1 MNKIKDLEE
10 EYSTIDKDTDDDDMI
25 KLKQCVKDLDTVDK
39 TIILLYIHH
48 QSMREVAKILNVSL
62 ATAFNKIHA
71 IQDKIKAQL

>member
-25 KLKQCVKDLDTVDK
+25 KLKQCIKNLNTVDK
-39 TIILLYIHH
+39 TIILLYIYH
-48 QSMREVAKILNVSL
+48 QSMRDVANILNVSL